1 MCCFKKKKLWS
12 LLTSQGCDGSVLLD
26 GSAGGP
32 SEKSELPNLTLRKEA
47 FKIIND
53 LRDAVHKQC
62 GRVVSCSDIVA
73 IAARDSVVLVNCPA
87 FVNLSV
93 LKSKVVFHRLIVSFL
108 LWVADRRSWLRC
120 SLRKARRCRI
130 CSSKPNFYRPGRT
143 WC

>member
-1 MCCFKKKKLWS
+1 M
-12 LLTSQGCDGSVLLD
+12 LLD

-108 LWVADRRSWLRC
+108 LWVADRRS
-120 SLRKARRCRI
+120 
-130 CSSKPNFYRPGRT
+130 
-143 WC
+143 